1 MTGPA
6 CQAGPDVCGRAWM
19 RRRPVCLTASVVDD
33 RTEEAERIRDPQPH
47 PLAGGRSKRQ
57 HRVGVIRVGDR
68 RVRTKAKHVLPVL
81 KWSFYLTTPPNVRSR
96 STVLWLIA
104 AVITRVVSNNAT
116 AKGVSPF

>member
-1 MTGPA
+1 
-6 CQAGPDVCGRAWM
+6 M
-19 RRRPVCLTASVVDD
+19 RGAMIGSRKPSGYGIRSLTHSPVA
-33 RTEEAERIRDPQPH
+33 
-47 PLAGGRSKRQ
+47 GRSASIESEF
-57 HRVGVIRVGDR
+57 IRVGDR

-81 KWSFYLTTPPNVRSR
+81 KRSFYLTTPPNVRSR